1 MIASHQR
8 KLPALD
14 KDVPRL
20 NCVCWNMDSTCVQD
34 AFLGRL
40 STERIRNHLD
50 MRHRLDKDGKRYG
63 KVINYKCESFV
74 RRQLCTTLRSMH

>member
-1 MIASHQR
+1 
-8 KLPALD
+8 
-14 KDVPRL
+14 
-20 NCVCWNMDSTCVQD
+20 MDSTCVQD

-63 KVINYKCESFV
+63 KVINYKCEAFAH
-74 RRQLCTTLRSMH
+74 RQLCPKLYSMHHHLGIYIAVMCSVMAVVLSPDA